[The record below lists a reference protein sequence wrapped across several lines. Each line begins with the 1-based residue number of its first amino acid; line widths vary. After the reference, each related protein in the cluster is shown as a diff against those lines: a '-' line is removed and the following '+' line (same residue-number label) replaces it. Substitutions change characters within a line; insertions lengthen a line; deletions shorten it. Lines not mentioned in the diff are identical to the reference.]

1 MKPPHPSKSTEY
13 KHLRAQAALPGR
25 GGIAR
30 IWAALWNTVGGL
42 REGLGTEA
50 AIKQEVAI
58 TLIAVPLSF
67 LIATNLWIWVALIG
81 SLLFLLAV
89 EFLNTA
95 IERLCNH
102 VQPELHAA
110 IRVTKDLGSAAVFF
124 AIALAALIWIAALL
138 RTLRVLT
145 AGSRDMAAPASNWQL
160 RDSERVIK
168 GNEALLGKKH
178 LIVGM
183 TRIRNEALILPD
195 TLDYLA
201 TQVDAIVAYDD
212 ASTDETVDI
221 LRKHPKVALIVA
233 NQAWEKDVAA
243 RKLAEGRHR
252 GLLLDMA
259 RSELPH
265 DWMFCFDP
273 DERVTGDLPSFVA
286 SLEADAS
293 DAVRV
298 QLFDAYMTPE
308 DCAPY
313 APDLPLLHFRK
324 FYGPE
329 QRDILMLWRNR
340 PEIHFAEGHGRTP
353 GGMERVKIDLH
364 CQHYGKSLSV
374 DHWEETCD
382 YYIRHFPFETYGKKW
397 TERKGQAIHTES
409 DFKRPLY
416 EWGETLFANAVRI

>member
-1 MKPPHPSKSTEY
+1 
-13 KHLRAQAALPGR
+13 
-25 GGIAR
+25 
-30 IWAALWNTVGGL
+30 
-42 REGLGTEA
+42 
-50 AIKQEVAI
+50 
-58 TLIAVPLSF
+58 
-67 LIATNLWIWVALIG
+67 
-81 SLLFLLAV
+81 
-89 EFLNTA
+89 
-95 IERLCNH
+95 
-102 VQPELHAA
+102 
-110 IRVTKDLGSAAVFF
+110 
-124 AIALAALIWIAALL
+124 
-138 RTLRVLT
+138 
-145 AGSRDMAAPASNWQL
+145 MAAPLSNWQL

-201 TQVDAIVAYDD
+201 TQVDAIVVYDD
-212 ASTDETVDI
+212 ASTDDTVDI

-233 NQAWEKDVAA
+233 NQAWEKDIAA

-273 DERVTGDLPSFVA
+273 DERVTGSLPSFVA
-286 SLEADAS
+286 GLEADAS

-382 YYIRHFPFETYGKKW
+382 YYIRHFPFETYGRKW

-409 DFKRPLY
+409 DFQRPLY
-416 EWGETLFANAVRI
+416 EWGEELFANAVRI

>member
-1 MKPPHPSKSTEY
+1 
-13 KHLRAQAALPGR
+13 
-25 GGIAR
+25 
-30 IWAALWNTVGGL
+30 
-42 REGLGTEA
+42 
-50 AIKQEVAI
+50 
-58 TLIAVPLSF
+58 
-67 LIATNLWIWVALIG
+67 
-81 SLLFLLAV
+81 
-89 EFLNTA
+89 
-95 IERLCNH
+95 
-102 VQPELHAA
+102 
-110 IRVTKDLGSAAVFF
+110 
-124 AIALAALIWIAALL
+124 
-138 RTLRVLT
+138 
-145 AGSRDMAAPASNWQL
+145 MAAPLSNWQL
-160 RDSERVIK
+160 RDSERVIN

-201 TQVDAIVAYDD
+201 TQVDAIVVYDD
-212 ASTDETVDI
+212 ASTDDTVDI

-233 NQAWEKDVAA
+233 NQAWEKDIAA

-252 GLLLDMA
+252 GLLLDIA

-273 DERVTGDLPSFVA
+273 DERVTGSLPSFVA
-286 SLEADAS
+286 GLEADAS

-382 YYIRHFPFETYGKKW
+382 YYIRHFPFETYGRKW

-409 DFKRPLY
+409 DFQRPLY
-416 EWGETLFANAVRI
+416 EWGEELFANAVRI